1 MFKLKRDDA
10 VLVVVDIQKKLVKI
24 MPEKPYEK
32 ILKNNIRLVKA
43 SKILNVPV
51 LYTQQ
56 YTKGLGETVDELKEL
71 MDKEHVEKLTFSCCG
86 ENSFMN
92 ELKKLGKKS
101 VLLTGMETHICVLQT
116 AIDLLENG
124 FNVFVVADAVCSRFK
139 DNWKFG
145 LEYMRQAGAKVTVTE
160 TVLFQLLERSDVAEF
175 KEVQQLIK

>member
-56 YTKGLGETVDELKEL
+56 YTKGLGE
-71 MDKEHVEKLTFSCCG
+71 
-86 ENSFMN
+86 
-92 ELKKLGKKS
+92 
-101 VLLTGMETHICVLQT
+101 
-116 AIDLLENG
+116 
-124 FNVFVVADAVCSRFK
+124 
-139 DNWKFG
+139 
-145 LEYMRQAGAKVTVTE
+145 
-160 TVLFQLLERSDVAEF
+160 
-175 KEVQQLIK
+175 